1 MLTTLEGIVRNGKIE
16 LIDYPGNI
24 AEDTRVL
31 ITVLRPS
38 RRDESLIT
46 IPIEQAGDLRQRLA
60 CFAEDWLHPS
70 MNGYDDYDTHSPSV

>member
-16 LIDYPGNI
+16 LIDYPDTI

-31 ITVLRPS
+31 ITVLPRHHQGAHGLTIT
-38 RRDESLIT
+38 RD
-46 IPIEQAGDLRQRLA
+46 QAADLRQRLA

-70 MNGYDDYDTHSPSV
+70 MDGYDDYDTASTHL